1 MTDADPRLAP
11 TRADAGF
18 PPADRPFRRFFRL
31 LAKDKKDIG
40 LVYLY
45 AVVNGIV
52 ALSLPL
58 GIQAIVGLILAGRVS
73 TSWVILTVIVTLGV
87 AFSGVLQ
94 IVQLSITEVL
104 QQRIFT
110 RASFEF
116 AYRIPRIKTEAIRGV
131 YLPELVNRFF
141 DTLNVQK
148 GLSKILL
155 DLSTSALQIILGL
168 ALLALYH
175 PFFIFFGLA
184 LMLTLAALIRWSL
197 HPGLRSSLKESTY
210 KYRVAHWLKELA
222 RGFSTFKLAGET
234 VLPLD
239 KTDTLVS
246 SYLTHRKQHFRILVF
261 QYAGV
266 VLFKTLIT
274 LGLLALGGILVM
286 RNEIT
291 IGQFV
296 ASEII
301 IILVMTSA
309 EKLILTMEPLY
320 DVLTAVEKMGQVTD
334 LPLDPKRNGPTQEAL
349 TGTPGGLDI
358 DLRDVSLGQGNF
370 VKRPV
375 LANVDLRIPAGA
387 RVALV
392 GPEGSGKTALL
403 ELLGGFVE
411 PVRGSRLIH
420 GVPAKNIDPQQL
432 RRQIGDA
439 LDREILFEGSLR
451 DNLTVGR
458 EDISQAAL
466 QGALETV
473 GLDAFVQATPLG
485 LETPV
490 NSDGEG
496 LNHRVLRRLYL
507 ARAIAGAPRMVLI
520 DNFLE
525 SFGGSARRDLIDAFT
540 RDDAPWT
547 LVAACNDPD
556 FLARC
561 THIVQLDEGRIVEVL
576 VQQPESPNA

>member
-1 MTDADPRLAP
+1 MTDARQ
-11 TRADAGF
+11 RVS
-18 PPADRPFRRFFRL
+18 RPFQRFLRL
-31 LAKDKKDIG
+31 LSKDRKDIG
-40 LVYLY
+40 LIYLY

-94 IVQLSITEVL
+94 VLQLSITEVL

-116 AYRIPRIKTEAIRGV
+116 AYRIPRVKSEAIRGV

-155 DLSTSALQIILGL
+155 DLSTSTLQIVLGL
-168 ALLALYH
+168 ALLAVYH

-184 LMLTLAALIRWSL
+184 LLLTLAALIRWSL
-197 HPGLRSSLKESTY
+197 RPGLQSSLKESTY

-222 RGFSTFKLAGET
+222 RGFSTFKLAGVT
-234 VLPLD
+234 NLPLT
-239 KTDTLVS
+239 KTDSLVA
-246 SYLTHRKQHFRILVF
+246 SYLTHRKQHFRILVL

-266 VLFKTLIT
+266 VVFKTLIT
-274 LGLLALGGILVM
+274 LGLLALGGLLVM
-286 RNEIT
+286 QNEIT

-334 LPLDPKRNGPTQEAL
+334 LPLDPKRNGPSEEAL
-349 TGTPGGLDI
+349 TGHPDGLDI
-358 DLRDVSLGQGNF
+358 DLRDVSLPTGTF

-375 LANVDLRIPAGA
+375 LSHLNLQIPAGA

-392 GPEGSGKTALL
+392 GAEGSGKTALL

-411 PVRGSRLIH
+411 PASGSRLIH
-420 GVPAKNIDPQQL
+420 GVPVKNIDPQLL
-432 RRQIGDA
+432 RRHIGDA

-451 DNLTVGR
+451 ENLTVGR
-458 EDISQAAL
+458 EDISLANL
-466 QGALETV
+466 QQALEAV
-473 GLDAFVQATPLG
+473 GMDEFVQAAPLG

-490 NSDGEG
+490 NSDGVG
-496 LNHRVLRRLYL
+496 LNHRVLRRFYL
-507 ARAIAGAPRMVLI
+507 ARAIAGSPRMVLI
-520 DNFLE
+520 DDFLE
-525 SFGGSARRDLIDAFT
+525 SFDATSRDHLIESLTGEHAT
-540 RDDAPWT
+540 WT
-547 LVAACNDPD
+547 LVAACDDPA

-561 THIVQLDEGRIVEVL
+561 THVVHLKEGQIVHVET
-576 VQQPESPNA
+576 PNNA

>member
-1 MTDADPRLAP
+1 MTDARQ
-11 TRADAGF
+11 RVS
-18 PPADRPFRRFFRL
+18 RPFQRFLRL
-31 LAKDKKDIG
+31 LSKDRKDIG
-40 LVYLY
+40 LIYLY

-94 IVQLSITEVL
+94 VLQLSITEVL

-116 AYRIPRIKTEAIRGV
+116 AYRIPRVKSEAIRGV

-155 DLSTSALQIILGL
+155 DLSTSTLQIVLGL
-168 ALLALYH
+168 ALLAVYH

-184 LMLTLAALIRWSL
+184 LLLTLAALIRWSL
-197 HPGLRSSLKESTY
+197 RPGLQSSLKESTY

-222 RGFSTFKLAGET
+222 RGFSTFKLAGVT
-234 VLPLD
+234 NLPMT
-239 KTDTLVS
+239 KTDSLVA
-246 SYLTHRKQHFRILVF
+246 SYLTHRKQHFRILVL

-266 VLFKTLIT
+266 VVFKTLIT
-274 LGLLALGGILVM
+274 LGLLALGGLLVM
-286 RNEIT
+286 QNEIT

-334 LPLDPKRNGPTQEAL
+334 LPLDPKRNGPSEEAL
-349 TGTPGGLDI
+349 TGNPDGLDI
-358 DLRDVSLGQGNF
+358 DLRDVSLPTGTF

-375 LANVDLRIPAGA
+375 LSHLNLQIPAGA

-392 GPEGSGKTALL
+392 GAEGSGKTALL

-411 PVRGSRLIH
+411 PASGSRLIH
-420 GVPAKNIDPQQL
+420 GVPVKNIDPQLL
-432 RRQIGDA
+432 RRHIGDA

-451 DNLTVGR
+451 ENLTVGR
-458 EDISQAAL
+458 EDISLANL
-466 QGALETV
+466 QQALEAV
-473 GLDAFVQATPLG
+473 GMDEFVQAAPLG

-490 NSDGEG
+490 NSDGVG
-496 LNHRVLRRLYL
+496 LNHRVLRRFYL
-507 ARAIAGAPRMVLI
+507 ARAIAGSPRMVLI
-520 DNFLE
+520 DDFLE
-525 SFGGSARRDLIDAFT
+525 SFDGTSRGHLIESLTGEHAR
-540 RDDAPWT
+540 WT
-547 LVAACNDPD
+547 LVAACDDPA

-561 THIVQLDEGRIVEVL
+561 THVVHLKEGQIVHVET
-576 VQQPESPNA
+576 PNNA

>member
-1 MTDADPRLAP
+1 MTDADPRP
-11 TRADAGF
+11 ESPRADAGF
-18 PPADRPFRRFFRL
+18 APHTRPFKRL
-31 LAKDKKDIG
+31 LRLLEKDRKDIG
-40 LVYLY
+40 LIYLY
-45 AVVNGIV
+45 AVINGVV

-73 TSWVILTVIVTLGV
+73 TSWVILTVVVTLGV

-116 AYRIPRIKTEAIRGV
+116 AYRIPRLRTEAIRGV

-155 DLSTSALQIILGL
+155 DLSTSTLQIVLGL

-184 LMLTLAALIRWSL
+184 LLLTLAALIRWSL
-197 HPGLRSSLKESTY
+197 RPGLRSSLKESTY

-222 RGFSTFKLAGET
+222 RGFSTFKLAGVT
-234 VLPLD
+234 NLPLS
-239 KTDTLVS
+239 KTDSLVA

-266 VLFKTLIT
+266 VVFKTLIT
-274 LGLLALGGILVM
+274 LGLLALGGVLVM
-286 RNEIT
+286 QNEIT

-334 LPLDPKRNGPTQEAL
+334 LPLDPKRNGPSQEAL
-349 TGTPGGLDI
+349 TGSSGGMDI
-358 DLRDVSLGQGNF
+358 DLRDVSLPQGNF

-375 LANVDLRIPAGA
+375 LANLNLQIPAGS

-392 GPEGSGKTALL
+392 GDEGSGKTALL

-411 PVRGSRLIH
+411 PESGSRLIH
-420 GVPAKNIDPQQL
+420 GVPVKNIDPQLL
-432 RRQIGDA
+432 RRHIGDA

-451 DNLTVGR
+451 ENLTVGR
-458 EDISQAAL
+458 EDISISDL
-466 QGALETV
+466 QQALEAV
-473 GLDAFVQATPLG
+473 GMAAFVQASPLG

-490 NSDGEG
+490 NSDGVG
-496 LNHRVLRRLYL
+496 LNHRVLRRFYL

-520 DNFLE
+520 DDFLE
-525 SFGGSARRDLIDAFT
+525 SFDSTSRSHLIESLTGNHAK
-540 RDDAPWT
+540 WT
-547 LVAACNDPD
+547 LVAACEDPE

-561 THIVQLDEGRIVEVL
+561 THIVHLKKGRIVQVDT
-576 VQQPESPNA
+576 PNPA

>member
-1 MTDADPRLAP
+1 MTDADPRP
-11 TRADAGF
+11 ESPRADAGF
-18 PPADRPFRRFFRL
+18 APHTRPFKRFL
-31 LAKDKKDIG
+31 LLLEKDRKDIG
-40 LVYLY
+40 LIYFY
-45 AVVNGIV
+45 AVINGVV

-73 TSWVILTVIVTLGV
+73 TSWVILTVVVTLGV

-116 AYRIPRIKTEAIRGV
+116 AYRIPRLRTEAIRGV

-155 DLSTSALQIILGL
+155 DLSTSTLQIVLGL

-197 HPGLRSSLKESTY
+197 EPGLRSSLKESTY

-222 RGFSTFKLAGET
+222 RGFSTFKLAGVT
-234 VLPLD
+234 NLPLS
-239 KTDTLVS
+239 KTDSLVA

-266 VLFKTLIT
+266 VVFKTLIT
-274 LGLLALGGILVM
+274 LGLLALGGVLVM
-286 RNEIT
+286 QNEIT

-334 LPLDPKRNGPTQEAL
+334 LPLDPKRNGPSQESL
-349 TGTPGGLDI
+349 TGSPGGMDI
-358 DLRDVSLGQGNF
+358 DLRDVSLPRGNF
-370 VKRPV
+370 VKRPI
-375 LANVDLRIPAGA
+375 LANLNLQIPAGS

-392 GPEGSGKTALL
+392 GDEGSGKTALL

-411 PVRGSRLIH
+411 PESGSRLIH
-420 GVPAKNIDPQQL
+420 GVPVKNIDPQLL
-432 RRQIGDA
+432 RRHIGDA
-439 LDREILFEGSLR
+439 LNREILFEGSLR
-451 DNLTVGR
+451 ENLTVGR
-458 EDISQAAL
+458 ENISHADL
-466 QGALETV
+466 QEALEAV
-473 GLDAFVQATPLG
+473 GMAAFVQASPLG

-490 NSDGEG
+490 NSDGVG
-496 LNHRVLRRLYL
+496 LNHRVLRRFYL

-520 DNFLE
+520 DDFLE
-525 SFGGSARRDLIDAFT
+525 SFDSESRGQLIESLTGEHAT
-540 RDDAPWT
+540 WT
-547 LVAACNDPD
+547 LVAACDDPE

-561 THIVQLDEGRIVEVL
+561 THIVHLKEGRIVQVDT
-576 VQQPESPNA
+576 PNPA

>member
-1 MTDADPRLAP
+1 MTDADPRP
-11 TRADAGF
+11 ESPRADAGF
-18 PPADRPFRRFFRL
+18 ASHTRPFKRFLRL
-31 LAKDKKDIG
+31 LEKDRKDIG
-40 LVYLY
+40 FIYLY
-45 AVVNGIV
+45 AVINGIV

-94 IVQLSITEVL
+94 IIQLSITEVL

-116 AYRIPRIKTEAIRGV
+116 AYRIPRVRTEAIRGL

-155 DLSTSALQIILGL
+155 DLSTSTLQIVLGL

-197 HPGLRSSLKESTY
+197 RPGLRSSLKESTY

-222 RGFSTFKLAGET
+222 RGFSTFKLAGVT
-234 VLPLD
+234 NLPLS
-239 KTDTLVS
+239 KTDDLVS

-274 LGLLALGGILVM
+274 LGLLALGGVLVM
-286 RNEIT
+286 QNEIT

-334 LPLDPKRNGPTQEAL
+334 LPLDPKRNGPSQEAL
-349 TGTPGGLDI
+349 TTPGGMDI
-358 DLRDVSLGQGNF
+358 DLREVSLPSGTF

-375 LANVDLRIPAGA
+375 LADLNLQIPGGA
-387 RVALV
+387 RVAVV
-392 GPEGSGKTALL
+392 GAEGSGKTALL

-411 PVRGSRLIH
+411 PTSGSRLIH
-420 GVPAKNIDPQQL
+420 GIPVKNIDPQLL
-432 RRQIGDA
+432 RRHIGDA

-451 DNLTVGR
+451 ENLTVGR
-458 EDISQAAL
+458 EDISQADL
-466 QGALETV
+466 QNALEAV
-473 GLDAFVQATPLG
+473 GMDAFVQSSPLG

-490 NSDGEG
+490 NSDGVG
-496 LNHRVLRRLYL
+496 LNHRVLRRFYL
-507 ARAIAGAPRMVLI
+507 ARAIAGNPRMVLV
-520 DNFLE
+520 DDFLE
-525 SFGGSARRDLIDAFT
+525 GFDQPSRASLIEAFT
-540 RDDAPWT
+540 ASERPWT
-547 LVAACNDPD
+547 LVAACDDPEY
-556 FLARC
+556 LKRC
-561 THIVQLDEGRIVEVL
+561 THIVHLEAGRILRVDTPTTL
-576 VQQPESPNA
+576 KA